1 MLPTHLVRVFS
12 TLCLLPVLAI
22 LVLGLSLLMGCLD
35 TKSHWA
41 SLIQEIPKSA
51 DTLVV
56 QAQDLS
62 GIGLSPDFAEPCHA
76 SSETWLSVIS
86 SSTGDMKKLFQ
97 MNNPQPDQT
106 HIAALLGP
114 ITEKDSVAAYRYDFL
129 LQQVIDKQTKS
140 TEQSTCWA
148 LLEIRMSWVCRPG
161 FGHQVFGIQPC
172 DERVRR
178 RG

>member
-1 MLPTHLVRVFS
+1 MFVTHPVRIF
-12 TLCLLPVLAI
+12 LWLL
-22 LVLGLSLLMGCLD
+22 LGLSSILASCSD

-41 SLIQEIPKSA
+41 ALIQDEPKPS

-62 GIGLSPDFAEPCHA
+62 GIGLPPDFAEPCHA
-76 SSETWLSVIS
+76 SSETWLGEIS
-86 SSTGDMKKLFQ
+86 TATGDMKKLFQ

-106 HIAALLGP
+106 RVVALLGP
-114 ITEKDSVAAYRYDFL
+114 ITDKDSVAAYRYDFL
-129 LQQVIDKQTKS
+129 LQQVTDQQTKS

-161 FGHQVFGIQPC
+161 FGHQGFGIQPC
-172 DERVRR
+172 DERVRKR
-178 RG
+178 DV